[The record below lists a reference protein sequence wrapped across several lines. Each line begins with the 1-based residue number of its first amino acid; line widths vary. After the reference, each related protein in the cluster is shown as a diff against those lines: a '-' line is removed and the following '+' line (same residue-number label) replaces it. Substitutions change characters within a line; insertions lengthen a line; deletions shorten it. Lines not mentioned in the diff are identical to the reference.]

1 MGVNSVAQFS
11 SVNAVDDNAV
21 VQCPK
26 AGHAVNCCLPPLLFG
41 QGIFA
46 STLKKNVQGQ
56 QDSVGG
62 EVLLNMPGEFE
73 NIKSFKESCSF

>member
-46 STLKKNVQGQ
+46 STLKKKMYRV
-56 QDSVGG
+56 SKIVWG
-62 EVLLNMPGEFE
+62 ERCF
-73 NIKSFKESCSF
+73 